1 MDVRAAE
8 ADDSG
13 RIRRIA
19 EQSFQTSYSLSP
31 DQIETIVA
39 AVLSEDAVRERV
51 EGDANRIRV
60 AEEEGEVLG
69 FADVEVGDH
78 AILRWLHVEPGHRGQ
93 GAGTA
98 LVEDARDVAAEGDS
112 ALIGTV
118 LAEDPE
124 GDQFCEQFGYERG
137 EKVEIEFAEESFHAY
152 VYRHPDPAAPV
163 ADDEP
168 VDVPDTVTVDGRER
182 TVDADDDVPGTD
194 GPFFRTYEDPA
205 DEDAYG
211 YFCSNCGSVEIGSD
225 SLGRLECEECGNKH
239 LADQWD
245 AAYL

>member
-8 ADDSG
+8 PDDAE
-13 RIRRIA
+13 RIERIA

-39 AVLSEDAVRERV
+39 AVFSEDALRERI
-51 EGDANRIRV
+51 EDEANRIRV
-60 AEEEGEVLG
+60 AEEGGEVLG

-98 LVEDARDVAAEGDS
+98 LIEDARDLAAAGDG
-112 ALIGTV
+112 ALVGTV
-118 LAEDPE
+118 LAEDDE
-124 GDQFCEQFGYERG
+124 GEQFCEQFGYERG
-137 EKVEIEFAEESFHAY
+137 EKVEIEFAEESYHAY
-152 VYRHPDPAAPV
+152 VYSHSDPV
-163 ADDEP
+163 APLGGDEP
-168 VDVPDTVTVDGRER
+168 VDVPDTVTMDGREL

-194 GPFFRTYEDPA
+194 GPFFRTFEDPA
-205 DEDAYG
+205 DEEAYG
-211 YFCSNCGSVEIGSD
+211 YVCSNCGSVEIGSD
-225 SLGRLECEECGNKH
+225 SLGRLECKECGNKH

>member
-8 ADDSG
+8 ADDAE

-31 DQIETIVA
+31 EQIEIIA
-39 AVLSEDAVRERV
+39 DAVFSGDALRERID
-51 EGDANRIRV
+51 GDENRIRV
-60 AEEEGEVLG
+60 AEDGGEVLG

-93 GAGTA
+93 GVGTA
-98 LVEDARDVAAEGDS
+98 LFEDARDAASSGDS
-112 ALIGTV
+112 ALVGTV
-118 LAEDPE
+118 LAEDDE
-124 GDQFCEQFGYERG
+124 GEQFCEQFGFERG

-163 ADDEP
+163 SDDDA
-168 VDVPDTVTVDGRER
+168 VDVPDTVTTNGREL
-182 TVDADDDVPGTD
+182 TVDADDRIPGTD
-194 GPFFRTYEDPA
+194 GPFFRTYEDPE
-205 DEDAYG
+205 DEDPYG
-211 YFCSNCGSVEIGSD
+211 YFCSNCGSGQIGSD
-225 SLGRLECEECGNKH
+225 SLGRLECENCGNKH
-239 LADQWD
+239 LADEWD